1 MSADAIARLRAQFE
15 AELKSNGDLYHPI
28 DIERVRTEDWQVKRF
43 LLDQADG
50 NEDAAFQALIKAL
63 QWKKSFGV
71 HDRTDQYFPKEVWE
85 QNAVEIYGKDK
96 QGRVIQWEAVRNQR
110 VWKETTLLAKHFVA
124 HCIERVDRA
133 AGETGFILITDSN
146 GGGLANVDMDIMK
159 FKIATIDLYP
169 QALKGLYVVD
179 LPWLLNAIMKMIVA
193 LMSEKLRS
201 VVHYVKGSELAEVM
215 DEQFIPVEL
224 KGGRDK
230 HAFPADLQSF
240 EARGPALGLDEK
252 TVDTFYKTMK
262 LPRPGKA

>member
-1 MSADAIARLRAQFE
+1 MIHKRKNPRQHQQWPARRQKIKKKQNNT
-15 AELKSNGDLYHPI
+15 KS
-28 DIERVRTEDWQVKRF
+28 
-43 LLDQADG
+43 
-50 NEDAAFQALIKAL
+50 
-63 QWKKSFGV
+63 
-71 HDRTDQYFPKEVWE
+71 
-85 QNAVEIYGKDK
+85 
-96 QGRVIQWEAVRNQR
+96 
-110 VWKETTLLAKHFVA
+110 
-124 HCIERVDRA
+124 
-133 AGETGFILITDSN
+133 DSN
-146 GGGLANVDMDIMK
+146 GGGISNVDMDIMK